1 MTADDEFISDDCLT
15 VSPREARLD
24 VSSLCQLE
32 CVLCPVRHRKG
43 RSFIGRGVMAVG
55 EFARFIEHNPQ
66 VRVIELGNS
75 GEVFLNPDLPELLRV
90 AAEKGVATRIAEGVN
105 LNEAS
110 SEALEA
116 LVKYQVL
123 ALRVAMDGVTQE
135 TYAKYRVG
143 GELKKVLANV
153 RRINEYMKKHG
164 SDRPRLILQFIPFG
178 HNEHELDKAVILAR
192 IMGMELD
199 IRLNSFPDTFPLQDQ
214 AGLTRLLGYSD
225 KASYL
230 EKTGKVY
237 MREVCLQLW
246 RAPQVNWD
254 GRLLG
259 CSGNAGVSYAG
270 YALGGAFAREIN
282 NERIKYARR
291 MLMGRV
297 PPREDMPCTG
307 CETYADYRRTGLW
320 FMPDEIRAAMRRED
334 G

>member
-1 MTADDEFISDDCLT
+1 MNNGGDLISADCLS

-32 CVLCPVRHRKG
+32 CARCPVRQRKG
-43 RSFIGRGVMAVG
+43 RPFIGRGVMAVQ
-55 EFARFIEHNPQ
+55 EFSRFIEHNPQ
-66 VRVIELGNS
+66 IRIIELGNS
-75 GEVFLNPDLPELLRV
+75 GEVFLNPDLPEMLRA

-105 LNEAS
+105 LNDAS
-110 SEALEA
+110 DEALEA
-116 LVKYQVL
+116 LVKYRVL

-153 RRINEYMKKHG
+153 RRINAYKKKHA
-164 SDRPRLILQFIPFG
+164 SDRPRLILQFVAFG
-178 HNEHELDKAVILAR
+178 HNEHELDKAAVLAR
-192 IMGMELD
+192 MMGMEMD
-199 IRLNSFPDTFPLQDQ
+199 IRLNTFPDAFPLRDP
-214 AGLTRLLGYSD
+214 AGLTRRLGYCD

-259 CSGNAGVSYAG
+259 CSNNVRVSYAG
-270 YALGGAFAREIN
+270 DALGGAFAGAVNSALIR
-282 NERIKYARR
+282 YARR
-291 MLMGRV
+291 MLMGQAPAR
-297 PPREDMPCTG
+297 DDIPCAA
-307 CETYADYRRTGLW
+307 CESYADYRSHGLW
-320 FMPDEIRAAMRRED
+320 FKPEELRAAMWREE